1 MYIYSIGDNNI
12 IIMANFA
19 KLNENNKVIKIA
31 HVANDVST
39 SNGPLGE
46 NDKHVD
52 GETYMSNTFG
62 GTWKQFSIN
71 NNFRKKSA
79 AIGDIY
85 DADRDMF
92 ISPKP
97 YSDFVLDNNG
107 DWQAPDG
114 SKPTSFQ
121 YTNPDDAENPH
132 VFTSY
137 VWDSSVQKWKAT
149 RTLTDNVTVS
159 WNQATSSWEE

>member
-1 MYIYSIGDNNI
+1 
-12 IIMANFA
+12 MANFA
-19 KLNENNKVIKIA
+19 KLDENNKVIEIA

-46 NDKHVD
+46 NDKHTD

-62 GTWKQFSIN
+62 GNWKQFSIN
-71 NNFRKKSA
+71 NNFRNKA
-79 AIGDIY
+79 ACIGDTY
-85 DADRDMF
+85 DSSKDAF
-92 ISPKP
+92 VSPKP
-97 YSDFVLDNNG
+97 YSDFILDSDGN
-107 DWQAPDG
+107 WQAPDG

-121 YTNPDDAENPH
+121 YANPDDSEDPH
-132 VFTSY
+132 IFTDY

-159 WNQATSSWEE
+159 WNNTDSVWEE

>member
-1 MYIYSIGDNNI
+1 
-12 IIMANFA
+12 MATFA
-19 KLNENNKVIKIA
+19 KLDQNNVVIRLIK
-31 HVANDVST
+31 VANDVPT

-52 GETYMSNTFG
+52 GETYCSNTFG
-62 GTWKQFSIN
+62 GTWKQCSFSSS
-71 NNFRKKSA
+71 FRKISPSA
-79 AIGDIY
+79 GYTYDPDKDI
-85 DADRDMF
+85 F
-92 ISPKP
+92 IAPKP

-121 YTNPDDAENPH
+121 YPNPDDAENPH
-132 VFTSY
+132 VFTDY
-137 VWDSSVQKWKAT
+137 IWDSNVQKWKAI
-149 RTLTDNVTVS
+149 RSLTDNVTVS